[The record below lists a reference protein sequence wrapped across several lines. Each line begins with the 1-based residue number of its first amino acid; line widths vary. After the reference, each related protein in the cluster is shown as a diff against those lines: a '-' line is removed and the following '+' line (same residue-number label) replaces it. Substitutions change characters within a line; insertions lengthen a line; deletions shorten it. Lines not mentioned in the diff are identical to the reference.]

1 MSSFGQYFLFN
12 GLVSHL
18 TADYCPVLGKSSK
31 FSNLIYN
38 FGVTNM
44 VFDNSNFQNN
54 YKDEIDGKIYK
65 YGEKCYKYSLK
76 PDKCDKTKRIIE
88 VSNKQGFA
96 GMAI

>member
-1 MSSFGQYFLFN
+1 MFAQGNLKKIINSDTGRIMISALLGLGLASLFHKACKDRNCIIFN
-12 GLVSHL
+12 G
-18 TADYCPVLGKSSK
+18 PVL
-31 FSNLIYN
+31 
-38 FGVTNM
+38 
-44 VFDNSNFQNN
+44 
-54 YKDEIDGKIYK
+54 DEIDGKIYK